1 MKVLNIQERE
11 KPTKKKGRAW
21 NWNDEMAEEI
31 NDEVFRS
38 TLFKNDG
45 GSEKRLG
52 ETARKAMITIKQ
64 T

>member
-1 MKVLNIQERE
+1 
-11 KPTKKKGRAW
+11 
-21 NWNDEMAEEI
+21 MAEEI